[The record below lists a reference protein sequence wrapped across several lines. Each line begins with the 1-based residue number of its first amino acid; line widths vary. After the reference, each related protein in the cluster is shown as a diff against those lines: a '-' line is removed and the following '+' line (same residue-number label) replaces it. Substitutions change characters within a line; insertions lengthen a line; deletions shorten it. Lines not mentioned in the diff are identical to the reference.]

1 MVNDFIKQFDLF
13 LKENYKDAIEINTT
27 ENTFFTTYHLLQ
39 QKIIFHLINYQKLA
53 QNAILPEFFQ
63 SISIQAHKNNLKVIH
78 IWEDYWF
85 AKNALVKSRIL
96 NLIQSSI
103 RISARNCVVQ
113 KIDKQYSDEFFNN
126 NHLQGA
132 TSCYYKYGLIK
143 GSKLIAAIAFSKS
156 RVMVDGP
163 NLYRSYELVRFA
175 SLCGYSV
182 VGGLGKLLNHF
193 IKTHHAQHIMTY
205 IDLDWGFGESY
216 YKHGFVQTAIQE
228 PNHFIINKA
237 LNKRVFETKQTEAFN
252 PKTDLRGFNAGSA
265 KLILDLRRF

>member
-1 MVNDFIKQFDLF
+1 MVNHFKKQFEQF
-13 LKENYKDAIEINTT
+13 LKENYKDDIEINATG
-27 ENTFFTTYHLLQ
+27 NTFFTTYHLIK
-39 QKIIFHLINYQKLA
+39 QKIIFHLIDYQTFV
-53 QNAILPEFFQ
+53 QNKILPEFFQ

-85 AKNALVKSRIL
+85 VRNTLVKSRIL
-96 NLIQSSI
+96 NIIKSSI
-103 RISARNCVVQ
+103 RVSARSCVIQ
-113 KIDKQYSDEFFNN
+113 KIDKQLTDDFFNF

-132 TSCYYKYGLIK
+132 TSYYYKYGLFK
-143 GSKLIAAIAFSKS
+143 GSKLVAAIAFSKS

-193 IKTHHAQHIMTY
+193 IKTQHAQHIMTY

-216 YKHGFVQTAIQE
+216 YKHGFVQTAIRE
-228 PNHFIINKA
+228 PNYFFINKE
-237 LNKRVFETKQTEAFN
+237 LNQRIYVTKQTQAFN
-252 PKTDLRGFNAGSA
+252 PETDILGFNAGSA
-265 KLILDLRRF
+265 KLILDLRRL